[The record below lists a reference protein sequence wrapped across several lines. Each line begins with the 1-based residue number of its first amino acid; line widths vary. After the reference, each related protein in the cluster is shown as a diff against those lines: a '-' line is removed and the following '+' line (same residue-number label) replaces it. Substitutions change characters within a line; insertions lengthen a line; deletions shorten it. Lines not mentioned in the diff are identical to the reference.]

1 MIAVIVFSTPEQC
14 ALSPF
19 HSRPWPTEYG
29 AGRPTKT
36 NSFTDPRVLRMKLLV
51 QPGIFPIPGLWGKNT
66 IPYTGTIAYHRDFL
80 STTSIGEK
88 QAAVSFLAWV
98 ADRFDISVAEG
109 REP

>member
-51 QPGIFPIPGLWGKNT
+51 QPGIFPIPVLGFWGK
-66 IPYTGTIAYHRDFL
+66 IAMPNARTMAYRRDFP
-80 STTSIGEK
+80 STTGI
-88 QAAVSFLAWV
+88 
-98 ADRFDISVAEG
+98 
-109 REP
+109 